1 MVALD
6 DQIYGCLRLAGD
18 RAKDSKKRYETA
30 IYSYHGRAIVTKHR
44 RNPCEK
50 KAGQKAG
57 SFFGCKSGFRSSC

>member
-30 IYSYHGRAIVTKHR
+30 IYSYHLCSSSSNCSTVPANAP
-44 RNPCEK
+44 RN
-50 KAGQKAG
+50 
-57 SFFGCKSGFRSSC
+57 

>member
-30 IYSYHGRAIVTKHR
+30 IYSYHGRSWSGNCNKAPTQPVR
-44 RNPCEK
+44 K
-50 KAGQKAG
+50 KSRPKGRL
-57 SFFGCKSGFRSSC
+57 FFWLQIRV